1 MLLVEKN
8 GMFTSYTLPW
18 GGGDLVGIG
27 EGRVMILRRVGKEKR
42 VILASPDGGDLGI
55 PWRIL

>member
-1 MLLVEKN
+1 M
-8 GMFTSYTLPW
+8 
-18 GGGDLVGIG
+18 GIG